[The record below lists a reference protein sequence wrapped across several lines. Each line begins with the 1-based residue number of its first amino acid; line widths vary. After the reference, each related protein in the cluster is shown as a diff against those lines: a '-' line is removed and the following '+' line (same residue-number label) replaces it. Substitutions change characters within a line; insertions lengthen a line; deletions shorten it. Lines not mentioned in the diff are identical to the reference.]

1 MPALDW
7 LTDWQAR
14 ALRRGRV
21 PAMTIEQLIMLRVLL
36 QSEQTMVAKVAG
48 FGGFIG
54 LVKEF
59 QHPDWG
65 DMAESMGQIGAD
77 LARERERAKENIGK
91 ARGAV
96 DQLIAFNAA
105 FDNGG
110 PSDASGQS
118 SGAKDGQ
125 QSQGQ
130 QQPSPAE
137 KPANPQ

>member
-1 MPALDW
+1 
-7 LTDWQAR
+7 
-14 ALRRGRV
+14 
-21 PAMTIEQLIMLRVLL
+21 
-36 QSEQTMVAKVAG
+36 MVAKVAG

-54 LVKEF
+54 LVREF

-110 PSDASGQS
+110 PSDASEQS

-125 QSQGQ
+125 QPQGQ